1 MVVKSACKNSEGDEV
16 KTDIRMVVLGG
27 GTGTSTLLNELKHI
41 SSNVT
46 AIVNMADDG
55 GSTGLLR
62 DELGVRPPGDIRQ
75 CLTGLSGE
83 EEYQDLLEY
92 RFDSGILR
100 GHSFGNILIAA
111 LEKTT
116 GNIQDA
122 VKIASELLDIR
133 GNVIPVTLDDVRLE
147 MRWEEQGSKLIG
159 EHTIDDASFE
169 HNPMQAELFLSP
181 QAAANPEALQ
191 AIKDADLIV
200 FAPGDLYSSLG
211 PVLAV
216 DGVPEE
222 IRDSKAKKVYVCNL
236 TTKHGQ
242 TSNFSVSQ
250 HASEIERFARGKILD
265 AVFCNTQSP
274 DEAMLKK
281 YQEANSQLVH
291 VDTDVLQNCH
301 YEVVASDLLGNMKNP
316 TDDATDVRRSYIR
329 HDAKAVA
336 EMLFSYY
343 NQKHE

>member
-1 MVVKSACKNSEGDEV
+1 M
-16 KTDIRMVVLGG
+16 KTDINIVVLGG
-27 GTGTSTLLNELKHI
+27 GTGTSTLLNELKYI

-62 DELGVRPPGDIRQ
+62 DELGVHPPGDVRQ
-75 CLTGLSGE
+75 CLTGLSADE
-83 EEYQDLLEY
+83 AYKELLEY

-116 GNIQDA
+116 GSISDA
-122 VKIASELLDIR
+122 VKIASDMLDIR
-133 GNVIPVTLDDVRLE
+133 GSVIPVTLDNVRLE
-147 MRWEEQGSKLIG
+147 MVWDEQGSKLIG
-159 EHTIDDASFE
+159 EHTIDDATFE
-169 HNPMQAELFLSP
+169 HDPRQAELILSP
-181 QAAANPEALQ
+181 RATANLEALQ

-211 PVLAV
+211 PVLMV
-216 DGVPEE
+216 ESVSEE

-250 HASEIERFARGKILD
+250 HASEIERFARAEVLD
-265 AVFCNTQSP
+265 AVFCNTQVP
-274 DEAMLKK
+274 DESMLKK
-281 YQEANSQLVH
+281 YQEANSQLVR
-291 VDTDVLQNCH
+291 VDTDALQGSH
-301 YEVVASDLLGNMKNP
+301 YEIIASDFLGVVKNP
-316 TDDATDVRRSYIR
+316 TDDATNVRRSYIR
-329 HDAKAVA
+329 HNAKAVA
-336 EMLFSYY
+336 EMLISYY